1 MPKVHMDLE
10 TSVPVERVRDAL
22 LDFTDR
28 RPRLWPGIEPSLYE
42 VYEVGETSA
51 DIKEGSRMPG
61 MSVWAVEHYDWSQPG
76 LVTWTVRRS
85 NFCTPGSY
93 VSAAMQP
100 RAGGGTRVRGN
111 AGCSP
116 ARRDVQESQD
126 SVVADRLNS
135 FEVHPEV
142 RRRVLDVGEEAPNG
156 IRA

>member
-1 MPKVHMDLE
+1 MPKVQMDLE

-100 RAGGGTRVRGN
+100 RAGGGTRVRIVWTRTPTTF
-111 AGCSP
+111 AGRLATFLIVATRGRPVAASF
-116 ARRDVQESQD
+116 RR
-126 SVVADRLNS
+126 AMK
-135 FEVHPEV
+135 
-142 RRRVLDVGEEAPNG
+142 VLEATS
-156 IRA
+156 I